1 MKTYALC
8 IRQQSGLKI
17 ADFGEFPVEN
27 MRQTWSVCLPRGVDG
42 SGPEPGR
49 VLGTP
54 PPRGRGSTRGPV
66 GDGQCKFAAVIWGR
80 VGRGTIAECMQQ
92 VGGDGYL
99 TGLVFVGCT
108 Q

>member
-1 MKTYALC
+1 MGP
-8 IRQQSGLKI
+8 GL
-17 ADFGEFPVEN
+17 
-27 MRQTWSVCLPRGVDG
+27 SRGGCAGD
-42 SGPEPGR
+42 
-49 VLGTP
+49 P

-80 VGRGTIAECMQQ
+80 VGRGTISECMQQ
-92 VGGDGYL
+92 VGGDGYR